1 MSLDTVLKIGKA
13 LRNSENNLKY
23 FKYVVACQKDKQG
36 EWPLCIT
43 IPVNTDFTFSWDDV
57 KITPENQRDKLY
69 YLKYKTSDNDSSMKY
84 IVGDIYYGE
93 KATIKNNGSVNSNE
107 VGFYKLEDLNRS
119 VAYQSS
125 SFSRG
130 NNDYKAIIQIADKT
144 NIVCLEKFHDA
155 LENNIESIETILEFI
170 PAVYYFFNEKP
181 DFSFKELLD
190 DKDKLHD
197 LTIKQNLKL
206 ISTQNLRKMGIT
218 TDFSDLE
225 NLNDNQKLSIS
236 KFTNLSVFLHF
247 EFPGKKHWYQFDG
260 DMKIINTKL
269 LSEFV
274 DATDTGIVLKKTLY
288 KTLCSGDKK
297 NDIQFPAF
305 LVSNKHKSKLFQNDT
320 LQDLFYAL
328 DYANQGKLI
337 SGTDIKMI
345 VLPKGDQLTASDY
358 KEFLEKRNE
367 AKIIAQNK
375 KDDQNI
381 EEPLFD
387 FFSDNE
393 KTITSFDLIFCKKG
407 GLSSPD
413 KDLIELSGI
422 EKSRLRQIKERIKKK
437 SNEIYDEKKRFLRTE
452 KKFKKPQIGTSF
464 LNILG
469 YPQVDSRTGKI
480 SIKTSPKY
488 KSHLL
493 KVLPL
498 IYADN
503 YYQDEMLL
511 PAFIQNIEYATR
523 SGDNKFNFLKF
534 DLKFLFKI
542 QNSKKGGFMKITE
555 SESYQ
560 IGLLL
565 GGLAKNLRQ
574 EINAFD
580 KKYVGNL
587 TRRIATIEDFIKF
600 KNEIEEKLIMHDKTK
615 FTFRSSSEL
624 AQKVKKFSET
634 YVKDRCAFG
643 FFESYFNYE
652 ASSDKKKLL
661 GKIEKIISDY
671 KEVETLQ
678 GEVHKLSE
686 VLENIK

>member
-23 FKYVVACQKDKQG
+23 FKYVEACPKDKND

-43 IPVNTDFTFSWDDV
+43 VKADFTFNWDDV
-57 KITPENQRDKLY
+57 KITPENERDKLF
-69 YLKYKTSDNDSSMKY
+69 YLKFKTSDSDSLVKY
-84 IVGDIYYGE
+84 IFGDIYYE
-93 KATIKNNGSVNSNE
+93 KKAKINKDSSIDSSEG
-107 VGFYKLEDLNRS
+107 GFYRLADSNRS
-119 VAYQSS
+119 AAYQPS
-125 SFSRG
+125 SFFRG
-130 NNDYKAIIQIADKT
+130 NNDYKEIIQTTKKT
-144 NIVCLEKFHDA
+144 NIVCFEKFHET
-155 LENNIESIETILEFI
+155 LENNIKSIETILEFI
-170 PAVYYFFNEKP
+170 PAVYCFFNKKP

-190 DKDKLHD
+190 NKDKLND
-197 LTIKQNLKL
+197 LSIKQNLQLVSK
-206 ISTQNLRKMGIT
+206 QNLRKMGIA
-218 TDFSDLE
+218 TDFSDLKD
-225 NLNDNQKLSIS
+225 LNDNQKLSIS
-236 KFTNLSVFLHF
+236 KFTNLSVFIHF
-247 EFPGKKHWYQFDG
+247 EFTGKNYWYQFDG

-274 DATDTGIVLKKTLY
+274 DATDIGVVLKKTLY

-297 NDIQFPAF
+297 NDVQFPAF
-305 LVSNKHKSKLFQNDT
+305 LVSNKHKSKLFQNNT

-328 DYANQGKLI
+328 DYTSQGKLI

-345 VLPKGDQLTASDY
+345 VLPKGDQLTATDY
-358 KEFLEKRNE
+358 EEFLEKRNE

-381 EEPLFD
+381 SEPLFD
-387 FFSDNE
+387 FFNDNE
-393 KTITSFDLIFCKKG
+393 KAITSFDLIFCKKG
-407 GLSSPD
+407 GLSSPP

-422 EKSRLRQIKERIKKK
+422 EKSRLRQIKERIGKI
-437 SNEIYDEKKRFLRTE
+437 SNEIYKEKKRFLRTE
-452 KKFKKPQIGTSF
+452 KQFKKPQIENSF

-469 YPQVDSRTGKI
+469 YPQIDSKTGKI
-480 SIKTSPKY
+480 KIKTSPKY

-493 KVLPL
+493 KILPL
-498 IYADN
+498 IYTDN
-503 YYQDEMLL
+503 YYQDDMLL
-511 PAFIQNIEYATR
+511 PAFIQNVEYAIR

-565 GGLAKNLRQ
+565 GALAKNLRQ

-634 YVKDRCAFG
+634 YVKDKCVFG
-643 FFESYFNYE
+643 FFESYFNYQ
-652 ASSDKKKLL
+652 ASNDKKKLL
-661 GKIEKIISDY
+661 GRIEKIILDY